1 MPTNYLAFTIGPI
14 YQTMAGAR
22 YTRELWASSYL
33 FSYLVK
39 QITGRMLQKQRIPGN
54 FIIPAILEGQM
65 PTYGAGIFPDRFIFQ
80 TQALDQLPELEKI
93 LEEVFVALATQMQ
106 RTAGI
111 TGPVLPYLKN
121 YFKLYA
127 LEIPLDPA
135 TQNVILTIMPYL
147 DSLELQHNFSSTD
160 EPFLRQLFDRVTKS
174 FLVQDGFGEPQ
185 HSFET
190 ILEVATRDF
199 SQAGL
204 RPYERLKERRM
215 GFQYKKAE
223 ANQTINFSQIL
234 EAEELDESELASDE
248 TGLIS
253 YLTANFRATLIPKPA
268 KIFRPA
274 HKYIAVV
281 QADGDNVGKVIAL
294 LEPADYAK
302 FSAKLSEFA
311 LKAVEM
317 VVAFGGMNIYAGGDD
332 LLFFAPLLYQQETLF
347 DLLGRLD
354 TLFTETFR
362 DFPVAEDE
370 PHPTLSFGVSVTYY
384 KFPLYEARE
393 AAAHQLFG
401 VAKRATGK
409 NTIALRVQKH
419 SGQPFG
425 GAFRIKSPSFEKLI
439 ALLQFASEEDSLLL
453 SSVVHKL
460 NENRTLLQLIGHDAS
475 ALQAFFDNNF
485 NEDVH
490 TNHANVFLTAVISLL
505 SACFVEHANSA
516 SAMDAAYALL
526 RTHRF
531 LTSTELN

>member
-1 MPTNYLAFTIGPI
+1 MPNYLAFTIGPI

-39 QITGRMLQKQRIPGN
+39 QITRRILQNERIPGN
-54 FIIPAILEGQM
+54 FILPSILGEQTS
-65 PTYGAGIFPDRFIFQ
+65 TYGVGIFPDRFIFE
-80 TQALDQLPELEKI
+80 TKAPDQLPELEKI
-93 LEEVFVALATQMQ
+93 LEETLVYLATQMQ

-111 TGPVLPYLKN
+111 TGPVLAFLKN

-135 TQNVILTIMPYL
+135 TQNVILTIMPHL
-147 DSLELQHNFSSTD
+147 DSLELQHNFNSTD

-174 FLVQDGFGEPQ
+174 FLVQDGFREQQ

-199 SQAGL
+199 SQLGL
-204 RPYERLKERRM
+204 RPYDRLKEKRT
-215 GFQYKKAE
+215 GFQYNKAE
-223 ANQTINFSQIL
+223 ANQMTSFSQIA

-248 TGLIS
+248 TSLIS
-253 YLTANFRATLIPKPA
+253 YLTANYRATLTPTPA

-274 HKYIAVV
+274 HKYIAVI
-281 QADGDNVGKVIAL
+281 QADGDNVGKVIANL
-294 LEPADYAK
+294 KPADYAK
-302 FSAKLSEFA
+302 FSTKLSEFA
-311 LKAVEM
+311 LNAVKE

-347 DLLGRLD
+347 DLLSRLD
-354 TLFTETFR
+354 TLFTKTFQE
-362 DFPVAEDE
+362 FPVATGD

-401 VAKRATGK
+401 VAKHIDGK

-425 GAFRIKSPSFEKLI
+425 GAFRLKSASFDQLM
-439 ALLQFASEEDSLLL
+439 ALLQFSSEEDGQML
-453 SSVVHKL
+453 SSIVHKL
-460 NENRTLLQLIGHDAS
+460 HENRKLLQLIGHDNS

-485 NEDVH
+485 NEDIHKSH
-490 TNHANVFLTAVISLL
+490 TRLFLAAIVSLL
-505 SACFVEHANSA
+505 NACFAEHANA
-516 SAMDAAYALL
+516 ALAMDAAYALL